1 MGQVATARAADVR
14 RTIETAS
21 ALAASKSSGRGR
33 TRVSEE
39 ESVKED
45 KRWHKGRVGG
55 HY

>member
-21 ALAASKSSGRGR
+21 ALASKSE
-33 TRVSEE
+33 SEE